1 MRSSAL
7 EDGNS
12 LNANEHG
19 GRDPSVSAYSTLSEI
34 SDTEF
39 TFDEQLINT
48 KAYRAVFANYQ
59 RKAKLK
65 KESSSP
71 IHSTEEVVVD
81 LNDNATIKVQAE
93 NSSTPTS
100 DSTTDPP
107 SPPLPQNPQ
116 NRVQD
121 PRVPSSILRKW
132 LGKGV
137 NVATRDNSKRTAVV
151 PTEHSI
157 QSPSV
162 VVGIDFGMSS

>member
-1 MRSSAL
+1 LRSSAL

-19 GRDPSVSAYSTLSEI
+19 DRDPSASAYSTLSEI

-48 KAYRAVFANYQ
+48 KAYRAAFANYQ
-59 RKAKLK
+59 REAKLK
-65 KESSSP
+65 RESSSP
-71 IHSTEEVVVD
+71 IHSIEEVVVD
-81 LNDNATIKVQAE
+81 LNDNATIKAQAE

-100 DSTTDPP
+100 DSTADSA

-116 NRVQD
+116 NRAQD
-121 PRVPSSILRKW
+121 SRVPSLILEKW

-137 NVATRDNSKRTAVV
+137 DVAARDNFRPAAIV
-151 PTEHSI
+151 PAERSI
-157 QSPSV
+157 QNPSV